1 MKILIVEDDKVS
13 IKLVDSILTKNCY
26 ETRLA
31 GSVKEAIDKIETGE
45 KISLIILDIRLP
57 DKDGFSLLVYLKS
70 KKLRKE
76 IPVIMCSSAEDEDT
90 VMQSINL
97 GAIGYMKKPV
107 KSEILL
113 SKVGEI
119 ITKKYKNILIVDD
132 EKMIR
137 DLLGAT
143 LEREGFNTVTA
154 ESGVVALKVLDSR
167 HIDAVIS
174 DIQMEGMSGLKLLET
189 IKSKYNNLPVMMIT
203 GHDSKYPEEEINKA
217 GADGYIAKP
226 FKNLEI
232 IEAVQNVLKKCP
244 VS

>member
-13 IKLVDSILTKNCY
+13 IKLVDSILTKNGY

-31 GSVKEAIDKIETGE
+31 ESVKEAIDKIETGE
-45 KISLIILDIRLP
+45 KISLIILDIRLQ

-113 SKVGEI
+113 S
-119 ITKKYKNILIVDD
+119 
-132 EKMIR
+132 
-137 DLLGAT
+137 
-143 LEREGFNTVTA
+143 
-154 ESGVVALKVLDSR
+154 
-167 HIDAVIS
+167 
-174 DIQMEGMSGLKLLET
+174 
-189 IKSKYNNLPVMMIT
+189 MMR
-203 GHDSKYPEEEINKA
+203 K
-217 GADGYIAKP
+217 
-226 FKNLEI
+226 
-232 IEAVQNVLKKCP
+232 
-244 VS
+244 